1 MQGYTFD
8 LEADNLYLQSTKIWI
23 IVLKSL
29 DGSRSLELFPFR
41 ESKEETKA
49 RFIEWHNS
57 FGKKPLV
64 VSFNGIGYDHWM
76 LWRHLDISFHIGK
89 QGCDWFDMKY
99 PCDILD
105 LYILS
110 QFIDP
115 DRPRHSLKSYGEEL
129 GDNKL
134 DFNEW
139 DKYSDE
145 MLVYCRKDVDVTLDV
160 FKHLTK
166 KTKNLYKIVYGE
178 ETSAY
183 WKPLKSLQKDYYLYS
198 AQAFTGIEF
207 NKEAA
212 EKLVKEIEDE
222 MLVIEQEVL
231 PQLPPRKLK
240 EGEKKHYSMP
250 AKPFKKDGSLSSTM
264 EKWIEKHNAKLL
276 NDLTIEAY
284 GKHYKI
290 EANKLLDV
298 ELPME
303 IKDGDDIKEWFQ
315 SRGWV
320 PSFYNFKRDP
330 NTGKPMRDDKGDVI
344 TTTPKIQEMGKICP
358 NLLRLDGDLPKR
370 IVRFLSLRNRSSV
383 VQGWLNNWRLSFD
396 GRLSAE
402 ITGYTPTFRV
412 KHSTIVN
419 LPKASPEV
427 IKGYEVRSL
436 FVASKGK
443 KYVSADAAALENRT
457 IADYTYQFDNGKF
470 ADLVLNGDS
479 HSFNATIF
487 FPKETSKFDI
497 TSSAF
502 NKDDPDFKPWRN
514 KAKTGAYSLAYGAS
528 VKKFTKSLGLSEV
541 DGTKAYNGY
550 WEANK
555 GLKLFKEEQEK
566 FWSTKGVKKYIL
578 GKDGRL
584 LSARSKHLLVNLS
597 GQSLG
602 ATVITYALC
611 MVDNWLGWMEIDE
624 LGRPYYKYKGYI
636 VRRLAAFHDQGDY
649 EADPEIADEVG
660 KMIVK
665 GIVKAGQMLGMK
677 VELDGEYKVGSNAA
691 EIH

>member
-1 MQGYTFD
+1 MQGYCFD
-8 LEADNLYLQSTKIWI
+8 IEADNLYLQSTKIWMI
-23 IVLKSL
+23 ILKSL
-29 DGSRSLELFPFR
+29 DGTRSLELFPFR

-49 RFIEWHNS
+49 KFIEWHKS
-57 FGKKPLV
+57 FGDKPLV

-76 LWRHLDISFHIGK
+76 LWRHLDISFHVGK
-89 QGCDWFDMKY
+89 HGCDWLDMEYK
-99 PCDILD
+99 CNILD

-134 DFNEW
+134 DFNDWTQFSE
-139 DKYSDE
+139 E
-145 MLVYCRKDVDVTLDV
+145 MLEYCRKDVDVTLDV

-166 KTKNLYKIVYGE
+166 KTKHLYKLVYGDE
-178 ETSAY
+178 KGQ
-183 WKPLKSLQKDYYLYS
+183 WWGPLKSLQKDYYLYS
-198 AQAFTGIEF
+198 AQAFTGIQF

-212 EKLVKEIEDE
+212 EKLVKEIEEE
-222 MLVIEQEVL
+222 MQQIESEVL
-231 PQLPPRKLK
+231 PQLPARKLK

-264 EKWIEKHNAKLL
+264 EKWLEKHNAKVL
-276 NDLTIEAY
+276 DGFTIEAY
-284 GKHYKI
+284 GSVYKI

-298 ELPME
+298 TLPME
-303 IKDGDDIKEWFQ
+303 IKDGDDIKEWFISQ
-315 SRGWV
+315 GWV
-320 PSFYNFKRDP
+320 PSFWNFKRDP
-330 NTGKPMRDDKGDVI
+330 VTGKPMRDDKGEVI
-344 TTTPKIQEMGKICP
+344 NTTPKIQEMGKICP
-358 NLLRLDGDLPKR
+358 NLLKLNGELPKK
-370 IVRFLSLRNRSSV
+370 IVKFLSLRNRASV
-383 VQGWLNNWRLSFD
+383 VSGWLNDWRLGFD

-412 KHSTIVN
+412 KHSKIVN

-436 FVASKGK
+436 FIASKDM

-457 IADYTYQFDNGKF
+457 VADYTYSFDDGKF

-479 HSFNATIF
+479 HSFNAKIF
-487 FPKETSKFDI
+487 FPKETAGFDVTSKD
-497 TSSAF
+497 F
-502 NKDDPDFKPWRN
+502 NKDDPGFKPYRN

-528 VKKFTKSLGLSEV
+528 VKKFTKSLGLSEA
-541 DGTKAYNGY
+541 DGQKAYDNY
-550 WEANK
+550 WKANE
-555 GLKLFKEEQEK
+555 GLKLFKESTAH
-566 FWSTKGVKKYIL
+566 FWNTKGMKKYIL

-611 MVDNWLGWMEIDE
+611 MVDNWLGWMQIDD
-624 LGRPYYKYKGYI
+624 LGRPYYDYKGCI

-649 EADPEIADEVG
+649 ESEPEVAEDVG

-665 GIVKAGQMLGMK
+665 GIVKAGQMLGMR
-677 VELDGEYKVGSNAA
+677 VELDGEYKVGNNAA

>member
-1 MQGYTFD
+1 MQGYVFD

-23 IVLKSL
+23 IVLKAL

-41 ESKEETKA
+41 ETREQTKSK
-49 RFIEWHNS
+49 FLEWHNS
-57 FGKKPLV
+57 FGDCPLV

-76 LWRHLDISFHIGK
+76 LWKHLNIQFHIGK
-89 QGCDWFDMKY
+89 GGYDWLDKEY
-99 PCDILD
+99 KCNVLD

-139 DKYSDE
+139 DKFSED

-166 KTKNLYKIVYGE
+166 KTKHIYKLVYGDGDNK
-178 ETSAY
+178 Y

-198 AQAFTGIEF
+198 AQAFTGIQF
-207 NKEAA
+207 DKQAA
-212 EKLVKEIEDE
+212 EKLVKEIEVE
-222 MLVIEQEVL
+222 MLEIEAEVL

-240 EGEKKHYSMP
+240 EGEKKHYSIP

-264 EKWIEKHNAKLL
+264 EKWLEKHQATLSG
-276 NDLTIEAY
+276 DRSVTAY
-284 GKHYKI
+284 GKEYSI
-290 EANKLLDV
+290 EPNKLLDIK
-298 ELPME
+298 LPME
-303 IKDGDDIKEWFQ
+303 IKDGDDIKEWFISQ
-315 SRGWV
+315 GWI
-320 PSFYNFKRDP
+320 PSYYNFKRDP
-330 NTGKPMRDDKGDVI
+330 DTGKPMRDNHGEVI

-358 NLLRLDGDLPKR
+358 NLLRLNGELPKR
-370 IVRFLSLRNRSSV
+370 IVRFLSLRNRASV
-383 VQGWLNNWRLSFD
+383 VTGWLNDWRLDFD

-402 ITGYTPTFRV
+402 ITGYTPTARV
-412 KHSTIVN
+412 KHSKIVN

-427 IKGYEVRSL
+427 VKGYEVRSL
-436 FVASKGK
+436 FVASKGM

-457 IADYTYQFDNGKF
+457 VADFTYEFDNGKY

-487 FPKETSKFDI
+487 FPKETAKFDI
-497 TSSAF
+497 NSSNF
-502 NKDDPDFKPWRN
+502 DKDDLGFKPYRN
-514 KAKTGAYSLAYGAS
+514 KAKTGVYSLTYGAS
-528 VKKFTKSLGLSEV
+528 AKKFTKSLGLSESE
-541 DGTKAYNGY
+541 GAAAYKNY
-550 WEANK
+550 WDANK
-555 GLKLFKEEQEK
+555 GLKLFKESVEK
-566 FWSTKGVKKYIL
+566 LWSTKGMKKYII
-578 GKDGRL
+578 GKDGKL
-584 LSARSKHLLVNLS
+584 LAARSKHLLVNLS

-611 MVDNWLGWMEIDE
+611 MVDNRLGWMEIDN
-624 LGRPYYKYKGYI
+624 LGRPYYNYNGYI

-649 EADPEIADEVG
+649 ETDPEVADEVG
-660 KMIVK
+660 KMIVDSIK
-665 GIVKAGQMLGMK
+665 KAGKLLGMK
-677 VELDGEYKVGSNAA
+677 VELDGEYKVGNNAA